1 MNKQLRVL
9 ILNDNGYKINK
20 DNKEH
25 NKDLRNGVFYFKI
38 QRICIKN
45 NIFYFLNLKR
55 KKYLRHSL
63 CK

>member
-25 NKDLRNGVFYFKI
+25 NKDLRNGVFNFKI